1 MVRHEGE
8 ERTIPET
15 VLTAGHVDSRGVSRY
30 QLLNQMLAA
39 REKGDT
45 ETLNNKMR
53 ELRRAELV
61 VDALFK
67 LEEES

>member
-1 MVRHEGE
+1 MGMPISFVDMTRAKSITMFEK
-8 ERTIPET
+8 TI
-15 VLTAGHVDSRGVSRY
+15 ARNS
-30 QLLNQMLAA
+30 LNQILAA